1 MSDDGVS
8 TGSTDG
14 GSGSRPAGGEHPHRR
29 TPINVRGDLVGH
41 ESAEALEI
49 EDDRTT
55 ALATLVLGGIVVLF
69 GIATVTQASRLS
81 NNGNSVGPATAPW
94 VIGTLLLVVGVLMAL
109 RGRRELE
116 DVTSPKPG
124 HQTSPQDWKRLGILL
139 AALLAFALVNPFLGY
154 VASATL
160 LFGLT
165 AIVLG
170 APNRAKAFA
179 YGFIVAGTVF
189 LIFDVIIGI
198 SLPAGIWGF

>member
-1 MSDDGVS
+1 M
-8 TGSTDG
+8 TGQT
-14 GSGSRPAGGEHPHRR
+14 PEHPPHRHD
-29 TPINVRGDLVGH
+29 PLNVRGDLVGH
-41 ESAEALEI
+41 EGAEELEI

-55 ALATLVLGGIVVLF
+55 ALATLVLGGVLVLL

-94 VIGTLLLVVGVLMAL
+94 VVGTLLLVVGVLMAL

-116 DVTSPKPG
+116 DVTSATPS

-139 AALLAFALVNPFLGY
+139 VALLLFAVVNPYLGY
-154 VASATL
+154 VVSATL

-170 APNRAKAFA
+170 APDRAKAFA
-179 YGFIVAGTVF
+179 YGFIVAGVVF

-198 SLPAGIWGF
+198 TLPAAVWGF

>member
-1 MSDDGVS
+1 MSAA
-8 TGSTDG
+8 TW
-14 GSGSRPAGGEHPHRR
+14 
-29 TPINVRGDLVGH
+29 
-41 ESAEALEI
+41 SATRAPKSWTI

-55 ALATLVLGGIVVLF
+55 ALATLVLGAVVLLF
-69 GIATVTQASRLS
+69 GIATVTQATRLS
-81 NNGNSVGPATAPW
+81 NNGNAVGPATAPW
-94 VIGTLLLVVGVLMAL
+94 VVGTLLLVVGVLMTL
-109 RGRRELE
+109 RGRRELA
-116 DVTSPKPG
+116 DVTSPTPS

-139 AALLAFALVNPFLGY
+139 VALLIFAVVNPYLGY

-179 YGFIVAGTVF
+179 YGFVVAGTVF

-198 SLPAGIWGF
+198 TLPAGIWGF